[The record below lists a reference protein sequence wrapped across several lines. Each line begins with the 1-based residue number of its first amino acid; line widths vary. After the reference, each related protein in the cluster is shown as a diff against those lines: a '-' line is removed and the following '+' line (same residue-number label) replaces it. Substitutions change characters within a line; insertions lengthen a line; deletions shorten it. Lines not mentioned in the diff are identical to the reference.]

1 MYANQISTDF
11 LKNQCAML
19 EQKLGRKL
27 EKKHFKV
34 TSRGPEIFVKIDVSV
49 ASRLK
54 GMDLPERIGPHPV
67 RFLALS
73 DATNKVPKPYKRK
86 RR

>member
-27 EKKHFKV
+27 DKKHFKV
-34 TSRGPEIFVKIDVSV
+34 TSKGTEIFVKLDVSA
-49 ASRLK
+49 ASKLK
-54 GMDLPERIGPHPV
+54 GMELPERIGSHPV
-67 RFLALS
+67 RFLAMS
-73 DATNKVPKPYKRK
+73 QATVTGQKSHR
-86 RR
+86 